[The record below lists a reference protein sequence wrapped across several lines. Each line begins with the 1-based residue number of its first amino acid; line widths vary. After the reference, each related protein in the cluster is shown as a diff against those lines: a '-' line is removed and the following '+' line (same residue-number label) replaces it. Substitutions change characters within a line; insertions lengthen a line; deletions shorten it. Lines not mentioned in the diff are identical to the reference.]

1 MAWVVGIGV
10 FLALLFG
17 FPKQVGILMA
27 ALVAVGGIL
36 FAYVSYT
43 DNKASEEFRKK
54 QQAVSMWAFY
64 NEEKCSKDFP
74 ILVRINN
81 GYTKTL
87 LEVSFSLSGYR
98 EGYSR
103 PVYEAGYLVSDRI
116 VAPQQMQ
123 ETCWSLP
130 RLNTG
135 EVGSSPSELNWRINV
150 SYPKYEDSTY

>member
-1 MAWVVGIGV
+1 MAWIVGIGI
-10 FLALLFG
+10 FLALLFK
-17 FPKQVGILMA
+17 FPKQVGILA
-27 ALVAVGGIL
+27 FSLVVIGGVL

-43 DNKASEEFRKK
+43 DKKASEEFRTK
-54 QQAVSMWAFY
+54 QQAVTMWAFY
-64 NEEKCSKDFP
+64 NEEKCSKEFP

-81 GYTKTL
+81 GYSVTL

-103 PVYEAGYLVSDRI
+103 PVYEANYLVSDRI

-130 RLNTG
+130 RLSAGETG
-135 EVGSSPSELNWRINV
+135 GLPSALNWRAEV
-150 SYPKYEDSTY
+150 SYPTYESSTQ